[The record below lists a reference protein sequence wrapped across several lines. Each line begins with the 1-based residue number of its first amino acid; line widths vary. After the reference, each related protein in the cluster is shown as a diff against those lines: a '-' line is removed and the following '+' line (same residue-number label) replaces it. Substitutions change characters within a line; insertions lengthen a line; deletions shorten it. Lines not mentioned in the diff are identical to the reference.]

1 MPRVSAKRKALSE
14 LNRQKVMK
22 RRRKKVTEAEPTP
35 TGHAA
40 APPLHPPL
48 HTHTSTASFRHS
60 LLPEE
65 EQEIKEACDDS
76 ALVNISVQR
85 LSALLELARCNECGN
100 KCVSKI
106 TTKCFDC
113 TVSLR
118 CEECEVTV
126 HHSEPKKCKNSGY
139 GEGNGHPVKVMKLP
153 QPASPPRDIKVVEV
167 KEEPT
172 CTEEDAAVLPL
183 QEHDPLAIKPEPV
196 PWQPSGSQEEPQP
209 QESDA
214 VYLKEEIVAES
225 HAFYLKE
232 EIDIKEEDILSFNTE
247 ELAECVTDR
256 GESLFQGP
264 QEDTE
269 ELPLKR
275 RKVVQ
280 AEA

>member
-1 MPRVSAKRKALSE
+1 M
-14 LNRQKVMK
+14 
-22 RRRKKVTEAEPTP
+22 
-35 TGHAA
+35 
-40 APPLHPPL
+40 
-48 HTHTSTASFRHS
+48 
-60 LLPEE
+60 
-65 EQEIKEACDDS
+65 
-76 ALVNISVQR
+76 
-85 LSALLELARCNECGN
+85 
-100 KCVSKI
+100 
-106 TTKCFDC
+106 
-113 TVSLR
+113 
-118 CEECEVTV
+118 
-126 HHSEPKKCKNSGY
+126 
-139 GEGNGHPVKVMKLP
+139 GHPVKVMKLP